1 MNINYSVLAKSIM
14 NLGYCRD
21 CAYAITTRYPIFKL
35 CDNCKNRLEI
45 NKKIIKIMENSKW
58 ITTYM

>member
-45 NKKIIKIMENSKW
+45 NKKIIKIMENSK
-58 ITTYM
+58 